1 MNNGVEI
8 LLQRYA
14 KNSILAVY
22 YIKNEPASQ
31 DVFCVQN
38 VNIVVLFVAFCLHI
52 SIIVVILHRVFHGI
66 RTRLTWVVVRQPIF
80 SPRRLTMADTVRSI
94 KMPCSASDVAH

>member
-38 VNIVVLFVAFCLHI
+38 VNIVVLLMMKEKVIQKLIHQVMTYLI
-52 SIIVVILHRVFHGI
+52 KIVQNVEH
-66 RTRLTWVVVRQPIF
+66 
-80 SPRRLTMADTVRSI
+80 
-94 KMPCSASDVAH
+94 